1 MASTKPQGL
10 QVNYANTT
18 SELTEEAV
26 GQCFKKKKN
35 FSKIKQS
42 VILTVLLFSPVEE
55 NIGHQIR

>member
-26 GQCFKKKKN
+26 GQCLKKKN

-42 VILTVLLFSPVEE
+42 IILTVLLFSPVEE